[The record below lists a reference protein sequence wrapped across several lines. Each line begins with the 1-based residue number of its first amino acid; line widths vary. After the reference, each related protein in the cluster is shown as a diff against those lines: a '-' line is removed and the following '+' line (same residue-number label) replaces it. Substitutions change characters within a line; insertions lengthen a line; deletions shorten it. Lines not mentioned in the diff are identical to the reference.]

1 MTLLLK
7 LVIILLFPVTE
18 SASLVSDFSQGFQCW
33 DARGRLEA
41 QCCPSVQELDPTELH
56 QPRGLICPGRDLLF
70 PKALSQGPLKR
81 HSE

>member
-7 LVIILLFPVTE
+7 LVIILLFTVTE
-18 SASLVSDFSQGFQCW
+18 SASLGGEFPQGFQCW

-41 QCCPSVQELDPTELH
+41 QCCPAQELDPAELH
-56 QPRGLICPGRDLLF
+56 QPRGLVCSGRDLFF
-70 PKALSQGPLKR
+70 PKALSQGPLSK